1 MPAEEGRGQRCQ
13 ASGVLP
19 PLDPRCLGQNGCSHG
34 RDNHPGQRSL
44 GGGEGP
50 RPVKRQ
56 GKEVSGW
63 TPPTGGARAREDR
76 VREKKRFPTPPG
88 PRGTGAR
95 ALWRFGRPPHRK
107 GRRAHPQTCPG
118 AAVRGC
124 GGLGLS
130 RFRLGRCTRSAHWI
144 VGGLLFS
151 RAARSRASHARVRNR
166 IKDYVVF
173 QTWNGGDA
181 QPETCL

>member
-63 TPPTGGARAREDR
+63 TPPTGGARAR
-76 VREKKRFPTPPG
+76 
-88 PRGTGAR
+88 A
-95 ALWRFGRPPHRK
+95 GRPRPGKEALPHPTGSPRDGGK
-107 GRRAHPQTCPG
+107 SALAFRPSSPPERSSCPPADLPRRGRAWMRRPRPLA
-118 AAVRGC
+118 
-124 GGLGLS
+124 L
-130 RFRLGRCTRSAHWI
+130 
-144 VGGLLFS
+144 
-151 RAARSRASHARVRNR
+151 
-166 IKDYVVF
+166 
-173 QTWNGGDA
+173 QTWEVHTERPLDCRWFTVQQGGTFA
-181 QPETCL
+181 GLTCACKEQD